1 MIVGHE
7 SKRKLEETRNHTP
20 EGRHLPHLKTADL
33 NPHATASTEGKG
45 RVLSRRT
52 AAVPPMAMDAQA
64 DGQLLRHA
72 TSQTLTEQQDSGT
85 KKTNRYST
93 AKGVEGEEQEEKP
106 KYLKNQG

>member
-64 DGQLLRHA
+64 DGQLLTRA
-72 TSQTLTEQQDSGT
+72 TSPKALNGT
-85 KKTNRYST
+85 TRQRD
-93 AKGVEGEEQEEKP
+93 QEENKH
-106 KYLKNQG
+106 GTAR